1 MYIYKSQDM
10 KLKRNIVSALLLT
23 VYMSAMAFTGLKVT
37 LTDGSSTVISMSERP
52 VVKFIGDKLVVTTDV
67 STTEFNR
74 SKVKTFNYQ
83 AVISS
88 IDDISGDGN
97 MVSNIGESL
106 QFSNLPTGSVITVH
120 DVSGKLVKS
129 ATADGNYRINISDLS
144 AGVYLVSVN
153 GVSTKISVNR

>member
-1 MYIYKSQDM
+1 M

-23 VYMSAMAFTGLKVT
+23 MYMSAMAFTGLKVT

>member
-1 MYIYKSQDM
+1 M

-129 ATADGNYRINISDLS
+129 AIADGNYRINISDLS

>member
-1 MYIYKSQDM
+1 M